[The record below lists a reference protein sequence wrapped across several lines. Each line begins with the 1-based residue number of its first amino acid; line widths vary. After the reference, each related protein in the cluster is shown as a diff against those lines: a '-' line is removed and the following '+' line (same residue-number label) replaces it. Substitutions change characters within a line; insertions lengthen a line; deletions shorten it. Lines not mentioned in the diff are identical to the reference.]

1 MDQPE
6 TDFIE
11 LGEGDDG
18 EAATEA
24 ILTSPQMTEL
34 RKSLLLSGTLNAY
47 SNWLRTNRPNSPTEA
62 AMLLFAATQFAND
75 LLSITGALLM
85 DPARVE
91 EGAAGI
97 VEYLQAELASEIRTQ
112 KSIMDAIQ
120 GAPHGEDNP
129 IISEV

>member
-1 MDQPE
+1 VE

-11 LGEGDDG
+11 LGEGDGG

-24 ILTSPQMTEL
+24 ILSSPQMTEL

-75 LLSITGALLM
+75 LLSITGALLI
-85 DPARVE
+85 DPDRVD
-91 EGAAGI
+91 EGATGI
-97 VEYLQAELASEIRTQ
+97 VEYLSAELAHEIRTQ
-112 KSIMDAIQ
+112 KSIMDAIV
-120 GAPHGEDNP
+120 GANEHDEETGPASGA
-129 IISEV
+129 